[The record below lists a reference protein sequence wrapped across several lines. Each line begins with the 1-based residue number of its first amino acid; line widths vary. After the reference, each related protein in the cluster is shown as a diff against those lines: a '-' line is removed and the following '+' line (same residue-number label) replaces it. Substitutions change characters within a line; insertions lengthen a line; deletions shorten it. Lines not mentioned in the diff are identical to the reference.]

1 VKAAAEILRDL
12 VLLGVVGLLVWLF
25 PKTALAIEGV
35 CGLGTF
41 ALFLFERH
49 IA

>member
-1 VKAAAEILRDL
+1 VKPLGGILRDL
-12 VLLGVVGLLVWLF
+12 VLLGVVGLCLWLF
-25 PKTALAIEGV
+25 PKSVLAIEAA
-35 CGLGTF
+35 CGLGTL